1 MRAENAFMKN
11 QLCNGVNILK
21 TVVIYGQ
28 NRKGSTYHIAHSLAE
43 KIGGDLTEF
52 FLPKDFSEFC
62 CGCTKCFIEGE
73 WKCPHYSK
81 LTPITDAM
89 DNADVI
95 IFASPVY
102 VYHTT
107 GAMKAFLDHYGYR
120 WMVHSPEERMFRKQ
134 GVCICT
140 AAGAGMKSANKDM
153 ADSMFFWGIQKVY
166 KLGYAVAATDWD
178 HVNEKKK
185 AKINRDVGSVAA
197 RIRKKHGRV
206 RPGLKTKGFFNIMRM
221 LQKNGWNERDVIY
234 WKEKGWNGKKRPW
247 N

>member
-1 MRAENAFMKN
+1 
-11 QLCNGVNILK
+11 
-21 TVVIYGQ
+21 
-28 NRKGSTYHIAHSLAE
+28 
-43 KIGGDLTEF
+43 
-52 FLPKDFSEFC
+52 
-62 CGCTKCFIEGE
+62 
-73 WKCPHYSK
+73 
-81 LTPITDAM
+81 
-89 DNADVI
+89 
-95 IFASPVY
+95 
-102 VYHTT
+102 
-107 GAMKAFLDHYGYR
+107 
-120 WMVHSPEERMFRKQ
+120 
-134 GVCICT
+134 
-140 AAGAGMKSANKDM
+140 MKSANKDM
-153 ADSMFFWGIQKVY
+153 ADSMFFWGIPKIY